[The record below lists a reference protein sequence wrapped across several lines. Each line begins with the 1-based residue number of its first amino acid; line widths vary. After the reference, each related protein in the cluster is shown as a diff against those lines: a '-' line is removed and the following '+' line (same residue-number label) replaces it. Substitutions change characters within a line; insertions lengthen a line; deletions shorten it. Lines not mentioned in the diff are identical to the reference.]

1 MALVDVRSQEVSC
14 GISWSNE
21 AEALVVR
28 RIIDGVVI
36 GGGIGGSNCAVAES
50 RIAVITPYD
59 AQRQLLKTTLGAG
72 PQVSSVDAYQGR
84 EEDLVIVSMTRAND
98 RADTGFAKDPRRL
111 NVALT
116 RARRGLIVVGDINT
130 LCARDTEGILTDFVT
145 ECVRRDL
152 LLTGDLK
159 PCHRIDPPRKR
170 RRRHAARCHSFRL
183 GSDAGY
189 ESVGSSTEVV

>member
-28 RIIDGVVI
+28 RIIDGVRR
-36 GGGIGGSNCAVAES
+36 ADPRAER

-59 AQRQLLKTTLGAG
+59 AQRRLLKTTLGEG

-84 EEDLVIVSMTRAND
+84 EEDLVIVSMTHAND
-98 RADTGFAKDPRRL
+98 RAVTGFAKDPRRL

-116 RARRGLIVVGDINT
+116 RARRGLIVVGHIDT
-130 LCARDTEGILTDFVT
+130 LCAGDTEGVLTDFVT

-152 LLTGDLK
+152 LLTGDLE
-159 PCHRIDPPRKR
+159 PCHRDYHPRKR
-170 RRRHAARCHSFRL
+170 RRRL
-183 GSDAGY
+183 
-189 ESVGSSTEVV
+189 T